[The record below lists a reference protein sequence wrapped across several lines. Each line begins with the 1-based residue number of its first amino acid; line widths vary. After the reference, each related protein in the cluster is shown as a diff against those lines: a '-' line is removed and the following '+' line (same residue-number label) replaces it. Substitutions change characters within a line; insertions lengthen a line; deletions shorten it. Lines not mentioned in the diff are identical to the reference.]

1 MGRGALCSLRGTT
14 GVNTWTFFIFA
25 FFGSPLKLV
34 LGLFGLGKTCS
45 EAFISKLLMSVT
57 GKKDLQNPYQL
68 KGPILAHEEATVHI
82 AALLRRSSWMS
93 LDNLWGSS
101 LHWERTSECILLN
114 GKTSNPV
121 LFLPWLKKG
130 GRMP

>member
-45 EAFISKLLMSVT
+45 EAFISKLLMSV
-57 GKKDLQNPYQL
+57 YWE
-68 KGPILAHEEATVHI
+68 KGPSEPIPTERSYIGTRGGNSAHSGPTA
-82 AALLRRSSWMS
+82 
-93 LDNLWGSS
+93 
-101 LHWERTSECILLN
+101 
-114 GKTSNPV
+114 
-121 LFLPWLKKG
+121 
-130 GRMP
+130 